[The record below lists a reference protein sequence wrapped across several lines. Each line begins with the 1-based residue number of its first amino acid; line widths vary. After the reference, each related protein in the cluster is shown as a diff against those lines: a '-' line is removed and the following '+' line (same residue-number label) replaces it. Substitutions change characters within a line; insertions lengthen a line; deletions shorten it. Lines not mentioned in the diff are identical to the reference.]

1 MSIKELNA
9 KQIRWAEK
17 LATFNFI
24 IKYCK
29 GKLNPADTPLRRPDI
44 IKLDN
49 NKENN
54 FLPTL

>member
-1 MSIKELNA
+1 MSTKELNT
-9 KQIRWAEK
+9 KQIRWAKK

-24 IKYCK
+24 IEYRK
-29 GKLNPADTPLRRPDI
+29 GKLNPTDTPLRRPDI
-44 IKLDN
+44 IKLDS